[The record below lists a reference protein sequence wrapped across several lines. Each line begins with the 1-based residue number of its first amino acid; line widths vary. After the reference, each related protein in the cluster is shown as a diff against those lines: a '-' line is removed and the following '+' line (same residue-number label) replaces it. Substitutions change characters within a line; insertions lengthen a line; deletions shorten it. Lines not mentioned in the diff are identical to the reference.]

1 MADPN
6 SEYRSLAR
14 SVGRLPSLLYLS
26 TLQCHVICFTRNGRR
41 STNLKL
47 QVRFCSFRPVCL
59 QLEIPGSTPS
69 SSPASCWM
77 LPMARYFCAVT
88 SLPEAIPRNSAKPVF
103 RIWFGTSVCL
113 LDGSYHN
120 PEARGQSLTLPG
132 TWYLDATSML
142 VGARVF
148 WCSDSGEM
156 VKNAS
161 TFVIGF

>member
-1 MADPN
+1 MWWISARRTQKTYQQTSENSVWDLFNIRLARSIARELMADPN

-120 PEARGQSLTLPG
+120 PEARG
-132 TWYLDATSML
+132 
-142 VGARVF
+142 
-148 WCSDSGEM
+148 
-156 VKNAS
+156 
-161 TFVIGF
+161 